1 MFTLIS
7 TLNLRSEKRST
18 VLFCA
23 LKRDAGPEQL
33 QLARTLV
40 EKSQKAVAPREANL
54 DSWRELANSSLF
66 LFQGSSEKETR
77 GLYLLKLDNHR
88 ISLDRK
94 SGQAISDHETSTK
107 SHTPNFH
114 CQKTV
119 DRSILRVKK
128 LDSLRTVSTGED
140 PLKKRGAAMLF
151 SRPESDV

>member
-88 ISLDRK
+88 TGLDRK
-94 SGQAISDHETSTK
+94 SGQAFSDPETFTK
-107 SHTPNFH
+107 GDRLDFH
-114 CQKTV
+114 SGKTV
-119 DRSILRVKK
+119 DQPIPSDESEDLPRTASAGESIL
-128 LDSLRTVSTGED
+128 G
-140 PLKKRGAAMLF
+140 KRGVGILF
-151 SRPESDV
+151 S